1 MGYGGMGVWG
11 RIAPPPMLVT
21 NIDVSRFSQTPS
33 VFTLDKNPMSS
44 NRDRI
49 EFLGRIESFWTFY
62 PSPHRGRGEYLSR
75 NIFVKDNL
83 SLKVKENP
91 P

>member
-1 MGYGGMGVWG
+1 
-11 RIAPPPMLVT
+11 MLVLT
-21 NIDVSRFSQTPS
+21 CILVDFSRHPS
-33 VFTLDKNPMSS
+33 VFTALKKPMSS
-44 NRDRI
+44 NRSRI